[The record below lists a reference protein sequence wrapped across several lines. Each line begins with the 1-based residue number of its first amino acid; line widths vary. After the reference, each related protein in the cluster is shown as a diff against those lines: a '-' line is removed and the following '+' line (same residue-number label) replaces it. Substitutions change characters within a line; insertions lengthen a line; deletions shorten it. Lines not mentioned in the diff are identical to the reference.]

1 MGRQTKL
8 RGKHRATSRSARCRD
23 GNHVFGDPASI
34 GGGLVR
40 SVCTVCGEISIDLR
54 IADEPKTPGLFI
66 DTSHTRRHERE
77 KVDTIR

>member
-1 MGRQTKL
+1 
-8 RGKHRATSRSARCRD
+8 
-23 GNHVFGDPASI
+23 VFGDPASI